1 MKERSFALQS
11 GRGYLIRGS
20 ARFQKKTEERT
31 VVLLC
36 HGLGVSRRYPLLRSI
51 AHDLEKRG
59 HSWVTFDFAGHGQSG
74 GRVKDR
80 RVLNFIRDI
89 RTVMQWIR
97 KQSQAPSFLVG
108 HSIGALAGLAFA
120 SEYRSRLSGVVLIG
134 CNAYA
139 GHKYRLMLR
148 EGKTRAYALYS
159 VVGSARVSTAFWK
172 ERLAHEPHRM
182 IASLHVPV
190 LIVCGSADR
199 TNPVAE
205 SRILFRVAH
214 QPKQLAIV
222 KGADHYFRKAR
233 QQTAAAQAI
242 SNWLSAYV

>member
-1 MKERSFALQS
+1 MKERSFVWRS

-20 ARFQKKTEERT
+20 ARFQKKPGGGPA
-31 VVLLC
+31 VLL
-36 HGLGVSRRYPLLRSI
+36 GPGPGDSRGIPFLRSI
-51 AHDLEKRG
+51 ARDLEKRG
-59 HSWVTFDFAGHGQSG
+59 YSWVTFDFAGHGQSG
-74 GRVKDR
+74 GEVKDR

-89 RTVMQWIR
+89 QTVMQWMR
-97 KQSQAPSFLVG
+97 KQSRAPSILVG

-120 SEYRSRLSGVVLIG
+120 SEYRSRLAGVVLIG

-139 GHKYRLMLR
+139 GRKYRLMLR
-148 EGKTRAYALYS
+148 EGKTRSYARYS
-159 VVGSARVSTAFWK
+159 VVGSARVSTTFWK

-242 SNWLSAYV
+242 SNCLSAYV